1 MVHSFALGVS
11 ILSLWC
17 TLPLAFLF
25 PIGWCPLTPS
35 VSSTL
40 VRRSPISWTSPSS
53 VSVSP
58 IGFPYL
64 WVFPFPLL
72 SLSHGCFNPIPLP
85 VVWFP
90 ITFAFISLR
99 CYFYCSW
106 LFQQYIHVELLF
118 GIHYPLFLSGAPT
131 KYLKTKR
138 PNYKISGDITSQVP
152 NVQSNDIQN
161 IKRPTHRRISATKC
175 PKLQTP
181 QL

>member
-1 MVHSFALGVS
+1 MLHSFALGVS

-35 VSSTL
+35 VSPTL

-53 VSVSP
+53 VSVPP

-72 SLSHGCFNPIPLP
+72 SLSCECFNPIPLP
-85 VVWFP
+85 LVWFP

-106 LFQQYIHVELLF
+106 LFQQYTLNC
-118 GIHYPLFLSGAPT
+118 
-131 KYLKTKR
+131 YLVSIII
-138 PNYKISGDITSQVP
+138 YFYMVHL
-152 NVQSNDIQN
+152 QN
-161 IKRPTHRRISATKC
+161 ISRRNVPTTKF
-175 PKLQTP
+175 PET
-181 QL
+181 